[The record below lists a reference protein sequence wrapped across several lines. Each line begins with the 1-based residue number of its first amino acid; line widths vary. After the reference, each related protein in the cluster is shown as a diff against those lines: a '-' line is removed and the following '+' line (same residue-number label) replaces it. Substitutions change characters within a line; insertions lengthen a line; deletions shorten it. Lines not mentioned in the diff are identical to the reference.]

1 MMSRIFSNLL
11 NSRSREM
18 SSTSNNKRGIAV
30 DLVIYQ
36 SVQIMLMQTTNK
48 DINEEDIKYSLLK
61 IDAYKNINLVIAL
74 LF

>member
-1 MMSRIFSNLL
+1 
-11 NSRSREM
+11 M